1 MQWYGSSGSSNKSR
15 EWELQVFTLAKVRN
29 TIITYL
35 HANDTINEENET
47 NQNGDPRQGLEGF
60 DEGPQQSSDALAFA
74 EKFHEPHDTEQ
85 TEEINGDHVP
95 SRLQKKRDRKTKIN
109 YCCLH

>member
-1 MQWYGSSGSSNKSR
+1 MEVVAWVTNRGSRSCTY
-15 EWELQVFTLAKVRN
+15 LLFILAKVRN

-74 EKFHEPHDTEQ
+74 EKFHEPHDTEE
-85 TEEINGDHVP
+85 TEEVNRDHVS
-95 SRLQKKRDRKTKIN
+95 SRLKW
-109 YCCLH
+109 